1 MSDWVERRLAP
12 DARLKAAARPLPPK
26 RRPAGQ
32 FTGRRRAASLLALAV
47 AGVGTL
53 SAQDSTLGRLRHRA
67 DSLAREWRQANAIAD
82 LVDSLERER
91 AGAGRDTIAV
101 GALRIVV
108 NPSPLPW
115 REAAERAWPVIDS
128 LYGPEAR
135 RLTERPYIVHAYDP
149 DTTVPRS
156 ALHVGMEVPWNMS
169 ESALTLLLVSNVPMP
184 DPDPALWHWL
194 TGQLRPSLRTR
205 QDQGA
210 TYVQLVTAPSQAA
223 RDCFLGTLSRCR
235 DALELDASTDV
246 ITAWYPS
253 AAERRALVV
262 GDFADY
268 FNHGANAAAFRSC
281 AEGRDSTCTTLLRT
295 LRGVLPR
302 PLGYDARAT
311 LAHFALRLGGREA
324 YHRLLA
330 DTAAPVGARLAA
342 AASMSVDSLLS
353 RWRAQIIAA
362 RPVPVAMPS
371 WAFVMAL
378 GWMVFFAGCGL
389 RSSRWR
395 VG

>member
-1 MSDWVERRLAP
+1 MCKGIVDLPVESGALQRSAAP
-12 DARLKAAARPLPPK
+12 SIRFHRVN
-26 RRPAGQ
+26 RAG
-32 FTGRRRAASLLALAV
+32 RMLMVLLV
-47 AGVGTL
+47 AGSSAL
-53 SAQDSTLGRLRHRA
+53 SAQDSALVRLRHRA

-91 AGAGRDTIAV
+91 ATSGRDTISV
-101 GALRIVV
+101 GALRIVA
-108 NPSPLPW
+108 NPSPLPL
-115 REAAERAWPVIDS
+115 REAAGRAWPLLDS
-128 LYGPEAR
+128 LYGSQAQ
-135 RLTERPYIVHAYDP
+135 LLAQRPLIIHAYDP
-149 DTTVPRS
+149 DTMVPRS

-169 ESALTLLLVSNVPMP
+169 VSALTLLLLTNVPVP
-184 DPDPALWHWL
+184 DADPALGQWL
-194 TGQLRPSLRTR
+194 NGPLRPSLRAT
-205 QDQGA
+205 QDRGA

-223 RDCFLGTLSRCR
+223 RDCFLGTMSRCR

-253 AAERRALVV
+253 AAERRALVL

-281 AEGRDSTCTTLLRT
+281 AEGRDSTCTALLRT
-295 LRGVLPR
+295 LRGVLSR
-302 PLGYDARAT
+302 PLGYEARAT

-324 YHRLLA
+324 YRRLLA

-342 AASMSVDSLLS
+342 AAGVSEDSLLA
-353 RWRAQIIAA
+353 RWRAEIIAA
-362 RPVPVAMPS
+362 RPRPVAMPS
-371 WAFVMAL
+371 WAFVIAL